1 MNHQSPH
8 SLYQMKNKI
17 FLVILG
23 VIAFFFTYSPANAL
37 DSALES
43 LAQERAIQ
51 QETRFG
57 PKEANEQPNYVLT
70 NVTGRDFHGQDF
82 SKSSFAGAVAR
93 DANFSQAD
101 LHGTTLT
108 KADFRGA
115 NLEGVNLS
123 DTLADRANFQK
134 ANLKNAI
141 LTNMVAMGSSFAG
154 AEIEGA
160 DFSFAVLD
168 ADDQRKFCFE
178 AEGVNPTTGIATRDS
193 LEC

>member
-1 MNHQSPH
+1 
-8 SLYQMKNKI
+8 MKNKI
-17 FLVILG
+17 FLAILG
-23 VIAFFFTYSPANAL
+23 LFALAVVCLPVQAL

-43 LAQERAIQ
+43 LSQERAIQ
-51 QETRFG
+51 QENRFG
-57 PKEANEQPNYVLT
+57 PKEANDQPNYVLT

-82 SKSSFAGAVAR
+82 SKSSFAGATAR

-115 NLEGVNLS
+115 NLEGINLS
-123 DTLADRANFQK
+123 DTLADRANFQNT
-134 ANLKNAI
+134 NLKNAI

-160 DFSFAVLD
+160 DFSLAVLD

>member
-1 MNHQSPH
+1 MALI
-8 SLYQMKNKI
+8 SLAI
-17 FLVILG
+17 CLVS
-23 VIAFFFTYSPANAL
+23 IAPAQAL

-43 LAQERAIQ
+43 LSEQRAIQ
-51 QETRFG
+51 QERSMSFEG
-57 PKEANEQPNYVLT
+57 PKEAGEQPNYVLT

-82 SKSSFAGAVAR
+82 SKSSFAGAIARDTDFR
-93 DANFSQAD
+93 DAN

-108 KADFRGA
+108 RVDFLGA
-115 NLEGVNLS
+115 NLQGVDLS

-134 ANLKNAI
+134 TNLKNAV

-154 AEIEGA
+154 ADIEGA

-168 ADDQRKFCFE
+168 SDDQRKLCLD
-178 AEGVNPTTGIATRDS
+178 AEGINPTTGISTRDS